1 MKATITRA
9 ITIKDRVTLILD
21 CIRSLYGF
29 PQVTER
35 ERDLIYNTLTLPPQY
50 EGTPTPFSLTMKKIY
65 QTNMKLSQNAVNNII
80 ISLTEKGYLSKD
92 SYGEYNIRKD
102 IRTLLR
108 MKEIELVLNITE
120 KDQGTKI
127 E

>member
-1 MKATITRA
+1 MKATIKRS

-35 ERDLIYNTLTLPPQY
+35 ERDLIYRTLKLPDNY
-50 EGTPTPFSLTMKKIY
+50 IDTPTPFSLTMKKIY
-65 QTNMKLSQNAVNNII
+65 QQELKLSQNAINSII
-80 ISLTEKGYLSKD
+80 NSLTDKGYLSKD
-92 SYGEYNIRKD
+92 SYGEYSIRKD

-108 MKEIELVLNITE
+108 LKEIELVLNITE
-120 KDQGTKI
+120 LDNKYDKL
-127 E
+127 

>member
-9 ITIKDRVTLILD
+9 VTIKDRVTLILD

-35 ERDLIYNTLTLPPQY
+35 ERDLIYQTLILPKDY
-50 EGTPTPFSLTMKKIY
+50 LDTPTPFSLTMKKIY
-65 QTNMKLSQNAVNNII
+65 QANMKLSQNAINNII
-80 ISLTEKGYLSKD
+80 NSLTDKGYLSKD
-92 SYGEYNIRKD
+92 SYGEYNIRQD
-102 IRTLLR
+102 IRRLLR
-108 MKEIELVLNITE
+108 MKGIELILNITE
-120 KDQGTKI
+120 K

>member
-1 MKATITRA
+1 MKATIKRA

-35 ERDLIYNTLTLPPQY
+35 ERDLIYQTLRLPPQY
-50 EGTPTPFSLTMKKIY
+50 IDTPTPFSLTMKKIY
-65 QTNMKLSQNAVNNII
+65 QQEMKLSQNAINNII
-80 ISLTEKGYLSKD
+80 ISLTDKGYLSKD

-108 MKEIELVLNITE
+108 LKDMELTLNITE
-120 KDQGTKI
+120 K